1 VVRSL
6 VLADTTAAYGPERKP
21 MWDDRIRVAERSEMK
36 EQIQKVVAEDRAEDV
51 ILACAGLCGY
61 DTELS
66 RLAGV
71 PVLDPVTVGVKIAES
86 IVALGVSHSK
96 ARKFA
101 HPPQPLDHYL

>member
-1 VVRSL
+1 
-6 VLADTTAAYGPERKP
+6 

-36 EQIQKVVAEDRAEDV
+36 EQTQKVVAEDRAEVV

-71 PVLDPVTVGVKIAES
+71 PVLDPVTVAVRIAES
-86 IVALGVSHSK
+86 VVALRVSHCNVRNF
-96 ARKFA
+96 AR
-101 HPPQPLDHYL
+101 PPQPLHHYR

>member
-1 VVRSL
+1 
-6 VLADTTAAYGPERKP
+6 

-36 EQIQKVVAEDRAEDV
+36 EQTQKVVAEDRAEVV

-71 PVLDPVTVGVKIAES
+71 PVLDPVTVAVKIAES
-86 IVALGVSHSK
+86 VVALRVSHSNVRNF
-96 ARKFA
+96 AR
-101 HPPQPLDHYL
+101 PPQPLHHYR